1 MKKAKLI
8 IFQNEVSAY
17 DVENFNNI
25 AECFDLT
32 VAYFLKDKSAMDC
45 HFKKVK
51 LESHNIGLFII
62 VKGVRE
68 LAKQNDV
75 VCILPDLHIISYCI
89 LPFLPHRYK
98 IVNWSIGFRVSYIH
112 PYITNRKHNVLDWFF
127 KKVINSCDAT
137 IFYMDKAKE
146 FWGNEI
152 DLNKVF
158 VAVNTTQVSH
168 ININPE
174 QKKNVLFVGTLY
186 KGKGL
191 ETLLETYNEYIAK
204 TDKVLPLIIVGDGS
218 ERNTL
223 EKYVSDH
230 NLEHHVSFCGAV
242 FEEAK
247 LAEFYS
253 KAILSVS
260 PNQAGLSV
268 PKSMGYAVPYAT
280 RKDAI
285 TGGEIYHITDGV
297 NGFMY
302 EKDEDLLNILLD
314 ASEHPQKYVD
324 MGLTAKEYYDNNAT
338 VKHRSEGAIKA
349 FKYALGL

>member
-32 VAYFLKDKSAMDC
+32 VAYFLKDKSAMEC
-45 HFKKVK
+45 HFQKVK
-51 LESHNIGLFII
+51 LESRNFGPFIK
-62 VKGVRE
+62 VNGVRK
-68 LAKQNDV
+68 LAKQNDI
-75 VCILPDLHIISYCI
+75 VCILPDMHILSYCL
-89 LPFLPHRYK
+89 LPFLPHKYT
-98 IVNWSIGFRVSYIH
+98 IVNWSIGFRVSYVH
-112 PYITNRKHNVLDWFF
+112 PYTTGRKHNFLDWCF
-127 KKVINSCDAT
+127 KKVLTSCDAS

-146 FWGNEI
+146 FWGDEI
-152 DLNKVF
+152 DMSKVF
-158 VAVNTTQVSH
+158 VAVNTTQVSQ
-168 ININPE
+168 IDIIPE
-174 QKKNVLFVGTLY
+174 QKKNILFVGTLY

-191 ETLLETYNEYIAK
+191 ETLLETYAEYVNK
-204 TDKVLPLIIVGDGS
+204 TENILPLVIVGDGS

-223 EKYVSDH
+223 EKYVANH
-230 NLEHHVSFCGAV
+230 NLEPHVTFCGAV
-242 FEEAK
+242 FEEEK
-247 LAEFYS
+247 LAEYYS

-302 EKDEDLLNILLD
+302 EKDEDLLSILLD
-314 ASEHPQKYVD
+314 ASKNPQKYID
-324 MGLTAKEYYDNNAT
+324 MGLKAKEYYDNNAT

-349 FKYALGL
+349 FKYSLGL